1 MLPDIKNYQIIEEIG
16 RGGMATVYK
25 AWQPSLSREVALKIL
40 PPYFAHDEEL
50 VLRFRHEA
58 KAVAKL
64 RHPHIIQVFDLHE
77 EGEWFYLAMEYVA
90 GGSLQQKLA
99 RAGRLE
105 PGVAL
110 KLIAQVA
117 EGLHHAHEKGF
128 VHRDIKPSNIL
139 LTEEGQAVIT
149 DFGIVKALEGTGFTK
164 TAQGGMGTSE
174 YMSPEQAKGGAIG
187 RRSDLYSLGV
197 VLYEALVGG
206 PPFAGESPLAVM
218 HSQIYD
224 EPVKPSDRNPNISI
238 AVEEI
243 IMKLLA
249 KEPAERF
256 GSGLEVVA
264 ALTSAGGADPE
275 APGGGE
281 AARPAFDRPTL
292 VRRDTRVAR
301 APEIRPNLLPRPRV
315 EEKSPAAD
323 KPMPGQNG
331 RSSSSGRPPMGLLLL
346 AALILSVS
354 WLAGFAVSYTYIWL
368 PASVAAG
375 IKPPAR
381 GRTGTSLKAAV
392 RKNHRAGPPRPAKA
406 EEPPAT
412 ATAASTSSPAA
423 SQPAPTMTPNSPVTD
438 GPPPGVPAPQKRRV
452 SPAPPAPPP
461 DTAPDIPIVI
471 N

>member
-25 AWQPSLSREVALKIL
+25 AWQPSLSRDVALKIL

-50 VLRFRHEA
+50 LLRFRHEA

-64 RHPHIIQVFDLHE
+64 RHPHIVQVFDLHQ
-77 EGEWFYLAMEYVA
+77 EGDWFYLAMEYVA

-139 LTEEGQAVIT
+139 ITEEGQAVIT

-174 YMSPEQAKGGAIG
+174 YMSPEQAKGEAVG

-224 EPVKPSDRNPNISI
+224 QPAKPSDRNPNISI

-249 KEPAERF
+249 KEPTERF
-256 GSGLEVVA
+256 ASGLEVVA
-264 ALTSAGGADPE
+264 ALTSAAGADLE
-275 APGGGE
+275 APGVGE
-281 AARPAFDRPTL
+281 AGRPAFDRPTL
-292 VRRDTRVAR
+292 VRRDTRIAK
-301 APEIRPNLLPRPRV
+301 APEIRAKVLPRPRV
-315 EEKSPAAD
+315 EEKIPVED
-323 KPMPGQNG
+323 RPMSG
-331 RSSSSGRPPMGLLLL
+331 RSRQSASLRRRSPIGLLLL

-354 WLAGFAVSYTYIWL
+354 WLAGFVVSYTYIWL

-375 IKPPAR
+375 VKPPAPPKNR
-381 GRTGTSLKAAV
+381 PAGRA
-392 RKNHRAGPPRPAKA
+392 RPAKA
-406 EEPPAT
+406 EESTAT
-412 ATAASTSSPAA
+412 APAASTSSPTTA
-423 SQPAPTMTPNSPVTD
+423 QPAPITPAPN
-438 GPPPGVPAPQKRRV
+438 PPITGDPSPGVYAPPLKRRV
-452 SPAPPAPPP
+452 APTSPPAPPP
-461 DTAPDIPIVI
+461 DTGPDIPIVI